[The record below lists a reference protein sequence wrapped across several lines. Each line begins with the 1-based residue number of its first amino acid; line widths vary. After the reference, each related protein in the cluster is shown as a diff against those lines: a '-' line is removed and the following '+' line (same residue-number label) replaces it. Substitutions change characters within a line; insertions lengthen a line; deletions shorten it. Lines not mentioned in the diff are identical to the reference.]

1 MFIFRHGAHNWEGP
15 GALTAITAL
24 FSLSKLVQEYSWISQ
39 KIDTNRVV
47 YAGKIETTINIHV
60 HVFELKHL
68 NLGHGDLLKTLC
80 LICNTP

>member
-47 YAGKIETTINIHV
+47 YAGKIETTIFIYMYMY
-60 HVFELKHL
+60 L
-68 NLGHGDLLKTLC
+68 N
-80 LICNTP
+80 

>member
-24 FSLSKLVQEYSWISQ
+24 FSLSKLVQDYSWISH

-47 YAGKIETTINIHV
+47 YAGNIETTIFIYMYV
-60 HVFELKHL
+60 YL
-68 NLGHGDLLKTLC
+68 N
-80 LICNTP
+80 